1 MAKLSWFCVQ
11 ELKKIQDTK
20 IPVDPN
26 PKEPKAHVLSLK
38 LALQMIPFRGVDE
51 EIDPPSYR
59 MPTKLHKIQEH
70 TTRLNLQAP
79 VSARKRAL
87 FIARRFADRAE
98 VSSPQIHDRRIFCLH
113 AIWSSHSIYN
123 HGFSRL

>member
-1 MAKLSWFCVQ
+1 MKR
-11 ELKKIQDTK
+11 IQDAK

-38 LALQMIPFRGVDE
+38 LALEMIPFRGVDE

-59 MPTKLHKIQEH
+59 MPTKLNKIQQH
-70 TTRLNLQAP
+70 TTQLNLRPP

-87 FIARRFADRAE
+87 YIARRFADRVE
-98 VSSPQIHDRRIFCLH
+98 VSSH
-113 AIWSSHSIYN
+113 N
-123 HGFSRL
+123 HG